1 MKTIIDEIYN
11 KMFVYFGESIEMFS
25 CGDITQQSASN
36 YHKEL
41 VHNLIVQKLDVQKE
55 IFNPNDEVYDNL
67 MKLSLTTN
75 FVSFINATVYVGDT
89 KYTCI
94 GMFLTANINERQRQ
108 IAYDCIEH
116 FKKDN
121 IPFEVGLFD
130 NGKFDRFM
138 PDQLDDFIEC
148 LNSSEQNTKVLKKV
162 NQ

>member
-75 FVSFINATVYVGDT
+75 FVSFINATIFVGDI

-94 GMFLTANINERQRQ
+94 GMFLTSNINEKQRK
-108 IAYDCIEH
+108 IATYCLEQ

-121 IPFEVGLFD
+121 VNVEVGLFD
-130 NGKFDRFM
+130 EGKLNILM
-138 PDQLDDFIEC
+138 PDEFIKSI
-148 LNSSEQNTKVLKKV
+148 NSSEQNTKVLKKV